1 MKTKTDLAVSG
12 LTTYLMAGAIAS
24 VIALPAFAENA
35 LSQAVSSTTGSSL
48 SARVVGSVAGS
59 LSTGI
64 TESEAMTPQAQGLAI
79 AKDRKARDI
88 GWQDSVATLS
98 MVLENA
104 QGETS
109 ERKLR
114 IKNLEVADDGDKGLT
129 VFDQPR
135 DVKGTAFLNFS
146 HTTKPDDQWLYLPA
160 LKRVKRIASRNKSGP
175 FMGSEFAYE
184 DLSSFEIEKYT
195 FTLLKEES
203 FNGQA
208 SYVLEQIPTDDF
220 SGYTRQV
227 VWLDQMHLRPLKMD
241 FYDRRQALLKT
252 LDFTDYQQ
260 YLDQYWRAHTMVMTN
275 HQTGK
280 KTTLTTHDLQ
290 FKTGLSEGD
299 FSQHSL
305 KRAR

>member
-1 MKTKTDLAVSG
+1 MKARMQTTMKTTFKKKTNIALLGLFGTVLAWPAITHAEQTQTVVEIAETPSASTRG
-12 LTTYLMAGAIAS
+12 LT
-24 VIALPAFAENA
+24 
-35 LSQAVSSTTGSSL
+35 
-48 SARVVGSVAGS
+48 
-59 LSTGI
+59 
-64 TESEAMTPQAQGLAI
+64 I
-79 AKDRKARDI
+79 AKERKALDT

-104 QGETS
+104 HGETS

-114 IKNLEVADDGDKGLT
+114 IKSLEVADDGDKGLT

-146 HTTKPDDQWLYLPA
+146 HTAKPDDQWLYLPA

-184 DLSSFEIEKYT
+184 DLSSFELEKYT
-195 FTLLKEES
+195 FTYLNDATI
-203 FNGQA
+203 NGEA
-208 SYVLEQIPTDDF
+208 SYVLEQIPTDDY

-227 VWLDQMHLRPLKMD
+227 VWLDKTHLRPLKMD

-252 LDFTDYQQ
+252 LAFSEYKQ
-260 YLDQYWRAHTMVMTN
+260 YLNKYWRAHKMVMTN

-280 KTTLTTHDLQ
+280 KTTLTTEDLQ
-290 FKTGLSEGD
+290 FQTGLSDRD
-299 FSQHSL
+299 FSQQSL